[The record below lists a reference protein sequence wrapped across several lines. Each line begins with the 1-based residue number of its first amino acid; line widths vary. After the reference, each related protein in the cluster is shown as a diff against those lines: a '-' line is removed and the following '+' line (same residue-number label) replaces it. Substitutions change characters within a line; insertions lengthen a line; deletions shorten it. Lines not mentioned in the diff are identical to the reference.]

1 MTRAARQAGV
11 TLAELTVVLSIL
23 VILATFA
30 LPAGL
35 DGWRRETVA
44 VLADRFASAA
54 SLARATA
61 RNQRVWVHLGPR
73 DAASGWAAGW
83 ALYTAAT
90 PRMQATP
97 VAPGMDDVL
106 ITVSPPTVPSVD
118 FAFTASQKGVDTL
131 SYAPVGYSR
140 TSNGAPL
147 SGTLTI
153 ASGAHVRRVRI
164 NFAGRVRV
172 CNPATDR
179 SCGTG
184 DDS

>member
-1 MTRAARQAGV
+1 MTRVARQVGV
-11 TLAELTVVLSIL
+11 TLAELTAVLAILAIL
-23 VILATFA
+23 VVFA
-30 LPAGL
+30 VPAGL
-35 DGWRRETVA
+35 DWWRRETVI
-44 VLADRFASAA
+44 VLADHFASAA

-61 RNQRVWVHLGPR
+61 RNQRIWVHLGPR
-73 DAASGWAAGW
+73 EAVSGWSAGW
-83 ALYTAAT
+83 ALYTTAMPRMRAT
-90 PRMQATP
+90 PT
-97 VAPGMDDVL
+97 APGMDDVL
-106 ITVSPPTVPSVD
+106 ITVSPPVVPSVD
-118 FAFTASQKGVDTL
+118 FAFTSSQKGVDTL

-164 NFAGRVRV
+164 NLAGRVRV

>member
-1 MTRAARQAGV
+1 MMRAARQAGV
-11 TLAELTVVLSIL
+11 TLAELAMVLAVL
-23 VILATFA
+23 AILAVFA
-30 LPAGL
+30 VPAGL
-35 DGWRRETVA
+35 DCWRRETVI

-61 RNQRVWVHLGPR
+61 RNQRIWVHLGPR
-73 DAASGWAAGW
+73 ETASGWSAGW
-83 ALYTAAT
+83 ALYTTAMPRMRAT
-90 PRMQATP
+90 PATP
-97 VAPGMDDVL
+97 GTDDVL
-106 ITVSPPTVPSVD
+106 ITVSPPAVPSVD
-118 FAFTASQKGVDTL
+118 FAFISSQKGVDTI

-164 NFAGRVRV
+164 NLAGRVRV

-184 DDS
+184 GDS